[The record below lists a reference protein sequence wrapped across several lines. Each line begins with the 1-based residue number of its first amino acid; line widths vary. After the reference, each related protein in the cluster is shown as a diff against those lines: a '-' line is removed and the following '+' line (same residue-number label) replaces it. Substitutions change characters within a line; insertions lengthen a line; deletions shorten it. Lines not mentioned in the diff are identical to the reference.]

1 MSEFLDTLAECLGS
15 SLYNLKPPNS
25 FENRFGVEHPLLQ
38 DTTESGGRWHADL
51 HLSRRKQ
58 KVEKTSSKVAYV
70 AVLGVVSIGLGVII
84 PPVLAQSAA
93 GGKTLANLQA
103 AYDGESNAHAR
114 YLAFAQKADA
124 EGYAQVASLF
134 RAAARAEQIHLTN
147 HAAVIRQMGAE
158 PHAII
163 EMPVVRST
171 KENLEASANRGE
183 AYERDT
189 MYPSFIIQA
198 QAEDNGAAVQTFEFA
213 RSAEAQHF
221 RLFIEA
227 LENLDTMKTP
237 GHTYYVCTVC
247 GHTLADPPV
256 RDCIS
261 CASPREKYEAV
272 K

>member
-1 MSEFLDTLAECLGS
+1 V
-15 SLYNLKPPNS
+15 K
-25 FENRFGVEHPLLQ
+25 
-38 DTTESGGRWHADL
+38 
-51 HLSRRKQ
+51 
-58 KVEKTSSKVAYV
+58 KTSSKVAYV
-70 AVLGVVSIGLGVII
+70 ALLGVVSIGLGFII
-84 PPVLAQSAA
+84 PPAAAQSTAA
-93 GGKTLANLQA
+93 GKTLANLQA

-158 PHAII
+158 PHAIL

-171 KENLEASANRGE
+171 KENLEASANKGE

-189 MYPSFIIQA
+189 MYPGFIMQA
-198 QAEDNGAAVQTFEFA
+198 QIEDNGAAVQTFEFA
-213 RSAEAQHF
+213 RNAEAQHF

-237 GHTYYVCTVC
+237 GHAYYVCTVC
-247 GHTLADPPV
+247 GYTLADLPS
-256 RDCIS
+256 RDCVS
-261 CASPREKYEAV
+261 CSSSREKYEAV

>member
-1 MSEFLDTLAECLGS
+1 M
-15 SLYNLKPPNS
+15 
-25 FENRFGVEHPLLQ
+25 
-38 DTTESGGRWHADL
+38 
-51 HLSRRKQ
+51 
-58 KVEKTSSKVAYV
+58 EKTSSKVAYV

-124 EGYAQVASLF
+124 EGSAQVASLF

-247 GHTLADPPV
+247 GLSLIH
-256 RDCIS
+256 I
-261 CASPREKYEAV
+261 
-272 K
+272 

>member
-1 MSEFLDTLAECLGS
+1 MKKPLFKAAHVSVLAGLTC
-15 SLYNLKPPNS
+15 
-25 FENRFGVEHPLLQ
+25 
-38 DTTESGGRWHADL
+38 
-51 HLSRRKQ
+51 
-58 KVEKTSSKVAYV
+58 
-70 AVLGVVSIGLGVII
+70 IGLYIII
-84 PPVLAQSAA
+84 PAKSAPR
-93 GGKTLANLQA
+93 GMPSKTLANLQA

-114 YLAFAQKADA
+114 YLAFAERADA
-124 EGYAQVASLF
+124 EGYDQVASLF
-134 RAAARAEQIHLTN
+134 RAAARAENIHLTN
-147 HAAVIRQMGAE
+147 HAAVIRQMGAA
-158 PHAII
+158 PHVVI
-163 EMPVVRST
+163 EMATVKST
-171 KENLEASANRGE
+171 KENLEASANKGE

-256 RDCIS
+256 RDCTS

>member
-1 MSEFLDTLAECLGS
+1 M
-15 SLYNLKPPNS
+15 K
-25 FENRFGVEHPLLQ
+25 
-38 DTTESGGRWHADL
+38 
-51 HLSRRKQ
+51 
-58 KVEKTSSKVAYV
+58 KTSSKVPCV
-70 AVLGVVSIGLGVII
+70 AVLGVMSIGLGVIV
-84 PPVLAQSAA
+84 PPAPAQSTAA
-93 GGKTLANLQA
+93 GKTLANLQA

-124 EGYAQVASLF
+124 EGYAQMASLF

-158 PHAII
+158 PHAIL

-171 KENLEASANRGE
+171 KENLEASANKGE

-189 MYPSFIIQA
+189 MYPGFIMQA
-198 QAEDNGAAVQTFEFA
+198 QIEDNGAAVQTFEFA
-213 RSAEAQHF
+213 RNAEAQHF

-227 LENLDTMKTP
+227 LNNLDNMKAP

-247 GHTLADPPV
+247 GYTIADAPPG
-256 RDCIS
+256 DCVS
-261 CASPREKYEAV
+261 CSSPREKYEAV